1 MATRNCNRR
10 LPNVQTRKTVRSGS
24 QSIPLSLC
32 GVSYL
37 HCLLTTYFVQTNTGN
52 GNGSIGTMG
61 NRPYGGNMSDNGITP
76 YPTMP
81 REEEILNLIKTAR
94 ANARLKQV
102 PVTLVVTL
110 QPSGL
115 VQVFETIQK
124 RLQK

>member
-1 MATRNCNRR
+1 
-10 LPNVQTRKTVRSGS
+10 
-24 QSIPLSLC
+24 
-32 GVSYL
+32 
-37 HCLLTTYFVQTNTGN
+37 
-52 GNGSIGTMG
+52 
-61 NRPYGGNMSDNGITP
+61 MSDNGVT
-76 YPTMP
+76 PTMP
-81 REEEILNLIKTAR
+81 REEEIINLIKTAR